1 MLVYL
6 LAHLLADQKLPTS
19 EACLKLLRR
28 VKPKKNLL
36 ALLKIK

>member
-6 LAHLLADQKLPTS
+6 LAHLLADQQRPSSQSFSRLWK
-19 EACLKLLRR
+19 R
-28 VKPKKNLL
+28 VKSKNLL